1 MELSGEQGLDGDNL
15 LLAAGAICK
24 RDLTSVRMHGEM
36 RGVHPEPREFGGP
49 PPTGTVTV
57 VPAEGKKAQ
66 ANEAKV
72 TERGNHSRSD
82 FPVGA
87 PGSSDYTIARSNIKP
102 DSVRATRD
110 GRPLPNSDMD
120 NRSPA

>member
-1 MELSGEQGLDGDNL
+1 MAQVDPSTRSGLDHRRRRGHVMELSGEQGLDGDNL

-72 TERGNHSRSD
+72 TERGN
-82 FPVGA
+82 
-87 PGSSDYTIARSNIKP
+87 
-102 DSVRATRD
+102 
-110 GRPLPNSDMD
+110 LPE
-120 NRSPA
+120 